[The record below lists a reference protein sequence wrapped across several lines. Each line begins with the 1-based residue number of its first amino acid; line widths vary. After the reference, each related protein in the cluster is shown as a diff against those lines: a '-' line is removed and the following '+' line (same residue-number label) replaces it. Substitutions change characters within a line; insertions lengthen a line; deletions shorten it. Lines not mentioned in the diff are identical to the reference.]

1 MRSRSP
7 TRTASRVKN
16 RPPISAVLLLL
27 AGHASQNDGEWAA
40 PCGDFYFNVGE
51 LAASV
56 ARSFA
61 ERWQSTS
68 LGPPNDACLRRFYK
82 PFAANV
88 QVKKGFDFVQDGRA
102 GPSVAHL
109 AASGLKV
116 QVS

>member
-1 MRSRSP
+1 MRSRPPS
-7 TRTASRVKN
+7 RTVSRMKN
-16 RPPISAVLLLL
+16 WPLISAGLQLVAGQVLR
-27 AGHASQNDGEWAA
+27 NDGEWAA
-40 PCGDFYFNVGE
+40 PCGDFSFNVGE
-51 LAASV
+51 LAACV

-88 QVKKGFDFVQDGRA
+88 QVEKGFDFVQDGRV

-109 AASGLKV
+109 AACGLKV